1 MDPTLAS
8 LSCCCGVLGLFYLD
22 RDKKVRTSIALWLPA
37 IWIGLNG
44 SRPVSAWLGMSPT
57 GVNVQLEGSPL
68 DATVF
73 GVLSLAAIGVL
84 IGRGR
89 RIRSLLASNWPVLV
103 YFGYCLVSVAWS
115 YHPDVALKR
124 WIKAIGDVAMVL
136 VIVSERQPL
145 AAFGRV
151 VSRVGFFLF
160 PASVLLIKYY
170 PSLGRGYDAFG
181 LGENTGVSYNKNM
194 LGVIVLVI
202 SLCTLWRVISLWRA
216 KGQPDRRRHLIAQI
230 ILLGFGIWLFNLA
243 NSSTSLACFIL
254 GGGLIIATGSRA
266 IRSKPARVHLLCLG
280 IFLGGGLTLLLGG
293 GTEVAHSLGRQSNLS
308 GRTDIWA
315 AVLASGSNPIVGTGY
330 ESYWI
335 SPHEIVFARILKD
348 EGWWHPE
355 GLNEAHDGYL
365 EVYLQL
371 GWIGVCLISLCLIT
385 GYGCA
390 VAVYRLDLPVGGL
403 LFAYIIVAAFYNI
416 TEAGFRLMDPMWIF
430 LLLAIISSN
439 AFAAELR
446 DSKSRKAHGS
456 RDSTANEKHI
466 SKNLIPTFVSVN
478 TAAGGTRARSN

>member
-1 MDPTLAS
+1 MNPSLAS
-8 LSCCCGVLGLFYLD
+8 LICWCGIAVLFYLD
-22 RDKKVRTSIALWLPA
+22 RDKKVRTSIALWLPI
-37 IWIGLNG
+37 IWIAIIG
-44 SRPVSAWLGMSPT
+44 SRSVSAWLGMSPT
-57 GVNVQLEGSPL
+57 GANVQLEGSPL
-68 DATVF
+68 DAAVF

-89 RIRSLLASNWPVLV
+89 RIRSLLAANWPILV
-103 YFGYCLVSVAWS
+103 YFSYCLVSVAWS

-124 WIKAIGDVAMVL
+124 WTKAIGDVAMVL
-136 VIVSERQPL
+136 IIVSDRQPL
-145 AAFGRV
+145 AALGRV
-151 VSRVGFFLF
+151 VSRLGFVLF

-170 PSLGRGYDAFG
+170 PTLGRGYDAFG
-181 LGENTGVSYNKNM
+181 LSQNTGVNTNKNM

-230 ILLGFGIWLFNLA
+230 TLLGFGISLFQMA
-243 NSSTSLACFIL
+243 NSSTSTACFIL

-293 GTEVAHSLGRQSNLS
+293 GTDVVHALGRKSNLS

-315 AVLASGSNPIVGTGY
+315 AVLASGTNPILGAGY

-335 SPHEIVFARILKD
+335 SPNVLTFQRILND

-365 EVYLQL
+365 EVYLEL
-371 GWIGVCLISLCLIT
+371 GWVGVCLISLCLIS
-385 GYGCA
+385 GYRCA
-390 VAVYRLDLPVGGL
+390 VAAYKSNPTVGGML
-403 LFAYIIVAAFYNI
+403 LAYIIVTAFYNI
-416 TEAGFRLMDPMWIF
+416 TEAGFRMMDPMWIF
-430 LLLAIISSN
+430 LLLAIVTASGTSSG
-439 AFAAELR
+439 LL
-446 DSKSRKAHGS
+446 SRRTSRRLATHEAH
-456 RDSTANEKHI
+456 
-466 SKNLIPTFVSVN
+466 PTVLS
-478 TAAGGTRARSN
+478 SC